1 VEHYFIRIRSWGVMP
16 SWRRRFGSN
25 LWCRELG
32 VLSRELRELYP
43 PLLLDLNST
52 LSFLPISTSIHLSE
66 LSPQAFRVF
75 VVGTCY
81 QLGSLAASASSTIES
96 TLGERFPLPPTKS
109 GITRYKYGTVI
120 CIFMACV
127 STLSSLRASCN
138 WRELCIFWVDTN
150 FYRSTSTL

>member
-1 VEHYFIRIRSWGVMP
+1 M
-16 SWRRRFGSN
+16 
-25 LWCRELG
+25 
-32 VLSRELRELYP
+32 
-43 PLLLDLNST
+43 LLTS
-52 LSFLPISTSIHLSE
+52 PSIHLSE

-127 STLSSLRASCN
+127 SALFSPPTYPPFPVLAWARVVLV
-138 WRELCIFWVDTN
+138 ELYEF
-150 FYRSTSTL
+150 F

>member
-1 VEHYFIRIRSWGVMP
+1 M
-16 SWRRRFGSN
+16 
-25 LWCRELG
+25 
-32 VLSRELRELYP
+32 LSYRQL
-43 PLLLDLNST
+43 T
-52 LSFLPISTSIHLSE
+52 STSIHLSE

-127 STLSSLRASCN
+127 SPHPHILSSTRWLG
-138 WRELCIFWVDTN
+138 RES
-150 FYRSTSTL
+150 Y